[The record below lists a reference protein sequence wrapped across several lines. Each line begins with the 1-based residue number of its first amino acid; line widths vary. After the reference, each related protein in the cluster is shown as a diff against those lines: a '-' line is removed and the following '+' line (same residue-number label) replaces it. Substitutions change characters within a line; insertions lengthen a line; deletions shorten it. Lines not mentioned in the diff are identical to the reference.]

1 MLSKEEEEEEK
12 KDQIYNE
19 LFKTK
24 HENYGS
30 AYDTS
35 LSSLF
40 QIAQAFQNPADQ
52 NNTSTSPQTPCPYG
66 LPRQNNGVC
75 PIIPER

>member
-1 MLSKEEEEEEK
+1 MRITAAPTILSL
-12 KDQIYNE
+12 IVAAIG
-19 LFKTK
+19 LT
-24 HENYGS
+24 
-30 AYDTS
+30 TTT

-40 QIAQAFQNPADQ
+40 QIAQAFQNPAGQ